1 MMVSLRGERITKY
14 AWRKCITITIR
25 LLRGGCFSIRMV
37 SAPMTQ
43 GRASMWSR
51 RHGKTPSLC
60 SGGIPSTSHCT
71 TVFVESSSR
80 HIARFRMPTS
90 IDKIVIILDYM
101 NVFNHNVYV
110 EFAAFVV
117 SFVVTRRMLIGHISP
132 GNEHTD
138 NQ

>member
-1 MMVSLRGERITKY
+1 
-14 AWRKCITITIR
+14 
-25 LLRGGCFSIRMV
+25 
-37 SAPMTQ
+37 
-43 GRASMWSR
+43 
-51 RHGKTPSLC
+51 
-60 SGGIPSTSHCT
+60 
-71 TVFVESSSR
+71 
-80 HIARFRMPTS
+80 MPTS